1 MTTIIINER
10 TKAGKTL
17 FELAK
22 ILSVKSKGVIINIDD
37 LQLSADKEAKKIKKA
52 EKKKM
57 IMELSKEVNRSMHQK
72 LIEQYNLHNDSNY
85 R

>member
-57 IMELSKEVNRSMHQK
+57 ILELSKEVNKIGTQK
-72 LIEQYNLHNDSNY
+72 AFKKLGLDYDSY
-85 R
+85 CR